1 MVQGRGKRTSAAE
14 TQCKTMQE
22 GCGPA
27 RWKSGEK
34 KKSCGDWKKMSPS
47 SSGGKVEIRQM
58 AHMSG
63 QLLNQGRRQENEH
76 WTVQQ
81 HLRHSVPAYDAA
93 CPACE
98 CCTFCSCEV
107 LRIHY

>member
-1 MVQGRGKRTSAAE
+1 MQDNAGRVWASEVEKR
-14 TQCKTMQE
+14 
-22 GCGPA
+22 
-27 RWKSGEK
+27 GEK
-34 KKSCGDWKKMSPS
+34 EDWTKISPN